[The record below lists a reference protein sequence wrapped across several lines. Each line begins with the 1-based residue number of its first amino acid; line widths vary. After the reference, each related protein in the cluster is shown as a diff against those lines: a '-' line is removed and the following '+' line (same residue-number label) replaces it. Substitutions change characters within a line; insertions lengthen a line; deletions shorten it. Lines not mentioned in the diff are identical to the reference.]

1 MDFSQ
6 AANIMN
12 MMIALIISL
21 TFHEAGHAL
30 IARWQGDRT
39 AQLAGRLTLNPI
51 PHIDPIGTI
60 VFPFIGSLLGGFIFG
75 WAKPVPIEPR
85 NFRHQKWGQIMVAG
99 SGPLTNLLLSFLS
112 LVAFYA
118 IGSVAETSV
127 WIPFSRLAQAMVM
140 VNAFLAIFNMLPIYP
155 LDGGTVLYELLP
167 YEMKQKYDQYI
178 VPYGSIGLLLLM
190 LAGGLSWLGYLA
202 NAWVSFADIT
212 VRSFMG

>member
-6 AANIMN
+6 AANILN
-12 MMIALIISL
+12 SMIALIISL

-51 PHIDPIGTI
+51 PHMDPVGTI

-85 NFRHQKWGQIMVAG
+85 NFRSQKWGQILVAG
-99 SGPLTNLLLSFLS
+99 SGPVTNLILSFLS
-112 LVAFYA
+112 LIAFYA
-118 IGSVAETSV
+118 IGTVTENSV
-127 WIPFSRLAQAMVM
+127 WVGFSRLAQAMVM

-155 LDGGTVLYELLP
+155 LDGGTVIYELLP
-167 YEMKQKYDQYI
+167 YNLKQKYDQYI

-190 LAGGLSWLGYLA
+190 LAGGFKWLGYVA
-202 NAWVSFADIT
+202 NAWVMFADVV

>member
-6 AANIMN
+6 AANILN
-12 MMIALIISL
+12 SMIALIISL

-51 PHIDPIGTI
+51 PHMDPIGTI
-60 VFPFIGSLLGGFIFG
+60 VFPFIGSLFGGFIFG

-85 NFRHQKWGQIMVAG
+85 NFRSQKWGQIMVAG
-99 SGPLTNLLLSFLS
+99 SGPLTNLLLSFLA

-118 IGSVAETSV
+118 IGPVSENSA
-127 WIPFSRLAQAMVM
+127 WIAFSRLSQAMII

-167 YEMKQKYDQYI
+167 YDLKQKYDQYI
-178 VPYGSIGLLLLM
+178 VPYGSMGLLLLM
-190 LAGGLSWLGYLA
+190 LAGGFNWLGHVA
-202 NAWVSFADIT
+202 NAWVMFADAV

>member
-6 AANIMN
+6 AANILN
-12 MMIALIISL
+12 SMIALIISL

-51 PHIDPIGTI
+51 PHMDPIGTI

-85 NFRHQKWGQIMVAG
+85 NFRSQKWGQILVAG
-99 SGPLTNLLLSFLS
+99 SGPVTNLILSFLS
-112 LVAFYA
+112 LIAFYA
-118 IGSVAETSV
+118 IGTVTENSIWVG
-127 WIPFSRLAQAMVM
+127 FSRLAQAMVM

-155 LDGGTVLYELLP
+155 LDGGTVIYELLP
-167 YEMKQKYDQYI
+167 YNLKQKYDQYI

-190 LAGGLSWLGYLA
+190 LAGGFSWLGYVA
-202 NAWVSFADIT
+202 NAWVMFANVA